1 MFKLECLNER
11 LKTHLMVDKIIKDLT
26 LQDKI
31 VWFLINNYAARL
43 FLLLLI
49 DVLFV
54 YLINIFY
61 LVDIVELK
69 VVTIEPIEATAL
81 LFFIICLL
89 IFNLSF
95 FINPDNETAGD
106 FLSFFSKSLKA
117 KVSDIFVKY
126 EPILSIE
133 EMKEIVDILW
143 LSFEGED
150 RLYLFLLWVKE
161 DSKKTKENYEK
172 RKKEIFLK
180 IIRKSQ

>member
-11 LKTHLMVDKIIKDLT
+11 LKVHLLVDKIIKDLT

-31 VWFLINNYAARL
+31 IWFLINNYVARL

-49 DVLFV
+49 DILFV
-54 YLINIFY
+54 YLVNIFY
-61 LVDIVELK
+61 LIDIVELK
-69 VVTIEPIEATAL
+69 AVSIKPMEATGL

-95 FINPDNETAGD
+95 FINPDNEVAGD
-106 FLSFFSKSLKA
+106 FLRFFSKSLKA
-117 KVSDIFVKY
+117 KMSDIFVKY

-133 EMKEIVDILW
+133 EMKEVVDILW

-150 RLYLFLLWVKE
+150 RLYLFLLWAKN
-161 DSKKTKENYEK
+161 DCKKTKESYEE
-172 RKKEIFLK
+172 RKKEIFFK